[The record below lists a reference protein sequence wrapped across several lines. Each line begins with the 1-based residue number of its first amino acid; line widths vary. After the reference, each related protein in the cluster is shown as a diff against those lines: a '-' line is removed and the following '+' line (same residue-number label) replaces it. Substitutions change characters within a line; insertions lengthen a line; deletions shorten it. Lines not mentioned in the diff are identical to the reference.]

1 MKARIKVPQKGI
13 GIRILQLTVM
23 VQVSLLLGAPRSFAH
38 QGERIYPFYEI
49 TDYMLE
55 LIDLEDGS
63 IEEWEELFE
72 PSLTT
77 LDFTRKIWDRNT
89 LDREIV
95 SYDPSDLDFRI
106 WMAWNDKHE
115 RLYVAGQFADD
126 IHVRKGSRNLAPDYM
141 WFHIDGDHTGGEY
154 YFLTG
159 NRFRDNLAHAQT
171 YTAPFFFEPEFSLGL
186 MYNTFGEPFEFAW
199 AAELPYGF
207 GRDGAEGENP
217 VVWNVEF
224 FITPFDLLDP
234 YPENSMVSELESGKV
249 IGFYIGV
256 GDSDLDEE
264 EGDGYNIYD
273 RSKGGGNPSQTA
285 DAFVDGV
292 LLRAGEFVEGSAVQ
306 PSSWGMI
313 KASLSY

>member
-23 VQVSLLLGAPRSFAH
+23 VQMSLLLGAPRSFAH

-63 IEEWEELFE
+63 IEEWEELFG

-77 LDFTRKIWDRNT
+77 LDFTRKILDRNT

-106 WMAWNDKHE
+106 WLAWNDKHD
-115 RLYVAGQFADD
+115 RLYVSGQFADD
-126 IHVRKGSRNLAPDYM
+126 IHVRKGSVSQAPDYIY
-141 WFHIDGDHTGGEY
+141 FHVDGGHTGGQY
-154 YFLTG
+154 SSLTG
-159 NRFRDNLAHAQT
+159 DRYWDNFAHAQT

-186 MYNTFGEPFEFAW
+186 SYNSFGQPYEFAW

-207 GRDGAEGENP
+207 GRDGADGENP

-224 FITPFDLLDP
+224 FVTPFDLLDP
-234 YPENSMVSELESGKV
+234 DPEHSIVSELERSKV
-249 IGFYIGV
+249 IGFFIVV
-256 GDSDLDEE
+256 GDGEDED
-264 EGDGYNIYD
+264 EGDSYHLGEGEG
-273 RSKGGGNPSQTA
+273 RPALTA
-285 DAFVDGV
+285 DGFVDGI
-292 LLRAGEFVEGSAVQ
+292 LLGAGEFAEGSAVR

-313 KASLSY
+313 KASLKY